1 MNILI
6 ITQMYSQPDDEGDN
20 KPTKT
25 VNYFAK
31 EWVACGHNVVVM
43 HCPSKFPLVLYMMP
57 KWLKEKFAGKISTM
71 VPPIESRKEIAR
83 VENGVKVYRFPML
96 KIYPGQAYSKMCMKK
111 QTKKLEKVLSK
122 IGYRPDVVIGH
133 FANPSLEIVANI
145 AEDYNIK
152 SSIVFHQDCTE
163 KNIVRYRIKEN
174 VERIGVVGARS
185 IVEAKQVEEDLNLK
199 RTPFVCCSGAP
210 NDAVQSAEEYCL
222 KHDFSKGVKFI
233 YVGSMIKRKHL
244 DAVIEGFLEV
254 SGKDDTFNIV
264 GGGPEADNYKK
275 IVSDRNAED
284 KVAFMGRISRTEV
297 LQNMKKAH
305 IFTLI
310 SDGEAYGMVYIEAML
325 QGCLVIASKGGG
337 FDGIIQD
344 GVNGFICEPG
354 NKDMLV
360 SIYRHILNMTTEE
373 RNLIG
378 QRAIE
383 TAMHYS
389 EKEVAERYLNDVLN
403 Q

>member
-31 EWVACGHNVVVM
+31 EWVAGGHNVVVM

-71 VPPIESRKEIAR
+71 VPPIESRKEIER
-83 VENGVKVYRFPML
+83 EENGVRIYRFPML
-96 KIYPGQAYSKMCMKK
+96 KIFPGQAYSKMRMKK
-111 QTKKLEKVLSK
+111 QTKKIEKVLAK

-145 AEDYNIK
+145 SEDYNVK

-174 VERIGVVGARS
+174 VDRIGVVGARS
-185 IVEAKQVEEDLNLK
+185 IVEAKQVEKSLNLK
-199 RTPFVCCSGAP
+199 QIPFVCCSGAP
-210 NDAVQSAEEYCL
+210 NDAVQSAEKYCL
-222 KHDFSKGVKFI
+222 KHDFSKGVKYI

-254 SGKDDTFNIV
+254 AGKDDTFNIV

-284 KVAFMGRISRTEV
+284 KVAFMGRISRADV
-297 LQNMKKAH
+297 LQNMKEAH

-378 QRAIE
+378 QRAID
-383 TAMHYS
+383 TAKNYS
-389 EKEVAERYLNDVLN
+389 EKEVAERYLHDVLN